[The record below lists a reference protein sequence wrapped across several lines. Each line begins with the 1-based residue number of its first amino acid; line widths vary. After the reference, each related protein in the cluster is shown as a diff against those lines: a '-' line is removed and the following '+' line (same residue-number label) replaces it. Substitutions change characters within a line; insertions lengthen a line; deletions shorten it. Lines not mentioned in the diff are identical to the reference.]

1 MVTMK
6 KTDVKKTER
15 SKEFLAEEWL
25 EIVLKGQDKGG
36 GRFCRHG
43 VCSFMGRQ
51 PLTFRPVK
59 RKPELEKRFMESRI
73 MESRIMESRTMGN
86 RFRGT
91 RNSWSGQEELDSER
105 NRYGERL
112 RDKTELTEE
121 AEAAEET
128 EMKGQLVQK
137 SQTARWEE
145 AVRHVLLFLP
155 EVLVYMGSFLSF
167 LGNEVLTEVCG
178 ILEFYGREN
187 AVRRQWEREEKE
199 EKKENLEGKQRN
211 SKNRTALDTQK
222 EETMDWNTAFAVLR
236 KFYEEKWDYLN
247 GCPRNEKAWDEE
259 GELQCKI
266 YVSKKRGLDRD
277 QRMEVLKLYET
288 MEDRKVREA
297 VRVICG

>member
-1 MVTMK
+1 MK

-25 EIVLKGQDKGG
+25 EIVLKGQDKGE

-51 PLTFRPVK
+51 PLTFQPVK
-59 RKPELEKRFMESRI
+59 RRPELEKRFI
-73 MESRIMESRTMGN
+73 ESRIMESRTMKN

-91 RNSWSGQEELDSER
+91 RNSWFGQEDLDSER
-105 NRYGERL
+105 NGYGERL
-112 RDKTELTEE
+112 RAKTELTEE
-121 AEAAEET
+121 AKVIEET
-128 EMKGQLVQK
+128 EMEGQLVQK
-137 SQTARWEE
+137 YQTARWEE
-145 AVRHVLLFLP
+145 AVRHVLLYLP
-155 EVLVYMGSFLSF
+155 EVLVYLGSFWLF
-167 LGNEVLTEVCG
+167 WGNEVLTEVG
-178 ILEFYGREN
+178 GVLEFYGKEY

-211 SKNRTALDTQK
+211 SKNRTAPDMQEK
-222 EETMDWNTAFAVLR
+222 ELMDWNTAFAVLR
-236 KFYEEKWDYLN
+236 EFYEEKWDYLN

-277 QRMEVLKLYET
+277 QKMEVMKLYGT
-288 MEDRKVREA
+288 VDDGQVREA
-297 VRVICG
+297 VRVVCG

>member
-1 MVTMK
+1 MLGSLFTPKSHNALRGSTVKACTLCGSTWRDLRESGK
-6 KTDVKKTER
+6 VGCAKCYDV
-15 SKEFLAEEWL
+15 
-25 EIVLKGQDKGG
+25 
-36 GRFCRHG
+36 
-43 VCSFMGRQ
+43 
-51 PLTFRPVK
+51 FRD
-59 RKPELEKRFMESRI
+59 ELESTVQSIHGRAAHVGRHPADRLTASDTVDAK
-73 MESRIMESRTMGN
+73 
-86 RFRGT
+86 
-91 RNSWSGQEELDSER
+91 EE
-105 NRYGERL
+105 
-112 RDKTELTEE
+112 K
-121 AEAAEET
+121 
-128 EMKGQLVQK
+128 K
-137 SQTARWEE
+137 
-145 AVRHVLLFLP
+145 
-155 EVLVYMGSFLSF
+155 
-167 LGNEVLTEVCG
+167 
-178 ILEFYGREN
+178 
-187 AVRRQWEREEKE
+187 EEKE

>member
-1 MVTMK
+1 MK

-25 EIVLKGQDKGG
+25 EIVLKGQDKGE

-51 PLTFRPVK
+51 PLTFQPVK
-59 RKPELEKRFMESRI
+59 RRPELEKRFIESRI
-73 MESRIMESRTMGN
+73 MENRTMKN

-91 RNSWSGQEELDSER
+91 RNSWFGQEDLDSER
-105 NRYGERL
+105 NGYGERL
-112 RDKTELTEE
+112 RAKTELTEE
-121 AEAAEET
+121 AKVIEET
-128 EMKGQLVQK
+128 EMEGQLVQK
-137 SQTARWEE
+137 YQTARWEE
-145 AVRHVLLFLP
+145 AVRHVLLYLP
-155 EVLVYMGSFLSF
+155 EVLVYLGSFWLF
-167 LGNEVLTEVCG
+167 WGNEVLTEVG
-178 ILEFYGREN
+178 GVLEFYGKEY

-211 SKNRTALDTQK
+211 SKNRTAPDMQEK
-222 EETMDWNTAFAVLR
+222 ELMDWNTAFAVLR
-236 KFYEEKWDYLN
+236 EFYEEKWDYLN

-277 QRMEVLKLYET
+277 QKMEVMKLYGT
-288 MEDRKVREA
+288 VEDGKVREA
-297 VRVICG
+297 VRVVCG

>member
-1 MVTMK
+1 MK
-6 KTDVKKTER
+6 KINVKKAETTQ
-15 SKEFLAEEWL
+15 EFLAEEWL
-25 EIVLKGQDKGG
+25 EIVLKGQDKGE

-43 VCSFMGRQ
+43 VCNFMVRQ

-59 RKPELEKRFMESRI
+59 RKTELKKRFMESRI
-73 MESRIMESRTMGN
+73 MESRIMESRTMKN

-91 RNSWSGQEELDSER
+91 RNSWFGQEELDSER
-105 NRYGERL
+105 NGYGERL

-121 AEAAEET
+121 AEAIEET
-128 EMKGQLVQK
+128 EMEGQLVQK
-137 SQTARWEE
+137 YQTARWEE

-155 EVLVYMGSFLSF
+155 EVLVYLGSFLLF
-167 LGNEVLTEVCG
+167 WENEVLAKVVG
-178 ILEFYGREN
+178 VFEFYGREN

-211 SKNRTALDTQK
+211 SKNRTAPDMQEK
-222 EETMDWNTAFAVLR
+222 ELMDWNTAFAVLR
-236 KFYEEKWDYLN
+236 EFYEEKWDYLN

-277 QRMEVLKLYET
+277 QKMEVMKLYGT
-288 MEDRKVREA
+288 VEDGKVREA
-297 VRVICG
+297 VRVVCG

>member
-1 MVTMK
+1 MRK
-6 KTDVKKTER
+6 GWKGNDEKDRCKKTER

-25 EIVLKGQDKGG
+25 EIVLKGQDKGE

-51 PLTFRPVK
+51 PLTFQPVK
-59 RKPELEKRFMESRI
+59 RKPELEKRFIESRL
-73 MESRIMESRTMGN
+73 MESRTMKN

-91 RNSWSGQEELDSER
+91 RNSWFGQEELDSER
-105 NRYGERL
+105 NGYGERL

-121 AEAAEET
+121 AEAIEET
-128 EMKGQLVQK
+128 EMEGQLVQK

-167 LGNEVLTEVCG
+167 LGNEVL
-178 ILEFYGREN
+178 
-187 AVRRQWEREEKE
+187 
-199 EKKENLEGKQRN
+199 
-211 SKNRTALDTQK
+211 
-222 EETMDWNTAFAVLR
+222 
-236 KFYEEKWDYLN
+236 
-247 GCPRNEKAWDEE
+247 
-259 GELQCKI
+259 
-266 YVSKKRGLDRD
+266 
-277 QRMEVLKLYET
+277 KLYET

>member
-1 MVTMK
+1 MK

-25 EIVLKGQDKGG
+25 EIVLKGQDKGE

-51 PLTFRPVK
+51 PLTFQPVK
-59 RKPELEKRFMESRI
+59 RRPELEKRFI
-73 MESRIMESRTMGN
+73 ESRIMESRTMKN

-91 RNSWSGQEELDSER
+91 RNSWFGQEDLDSER
-105 NRYGERL
+105 NGYGERL
-112 RDKTELTEE
+112 RAKTELTEE
-121 AEAAEET
+121 AKVIEET
-128 EMKGQLVQK
+128 EMEGQLVQK
-137 SQTARWEE
+137 YQTARWEE
-145 AVRHVLLFLP
+145 AVRHVLLYLP
-155 EVLVYMGSFLSF
+155 EVLVYLGSFWLF
-167 LGNEVLTEVCG
+167 WGNEVLTEVG
-178 ILEFYGREN
+178 GVLEFYGKEY

-211 SKNRTALDTQK
+211 SKNRTAPDMQEK
-222 EETMDWNTAFAVLR
+222 ELMDWNTAFAVLR
-236 KFYEEKWDYLN
+236 EFYEEKWDYLN

-277 QRMEVLKLYET
+277 QKMEVLKLYET
-288 MEDRKVREA
+288 VEDRKVREA
-297 VRVICG
+297 VRVVCG

>member
-1 MVTMK
+1 MK

-25 EIVLKGQDKGG
+25 EIVLKGQDKGE
-36 GRFCRHG
+36 GRFCRYG

-51 PLTFRPVK
+51 PLTFWPVK
-59 RKPELEKRFMESRI
+59 RKPELEKQF
-73 MESRIMESRTMGN
+73 MESRIMESRTMKN

-91 RNSWSGQEELDSER
+91 RNSWFGQEDLDSF
-105 NRYGERL
+105 
-112 RDKTELTEE
+112 
-121 AEAAEET
+121 
-128 EMKGQLVQK
+128 
-137 SQTARWEE
+137 
-145 AVRHVLLFLP
+145 LLFW
-155 EVLVYMGSFLSF
+155 
-167 LGNEVLTEVCG
+167 GNEVLTEIGGV
-178 ILEFYGREN
+178 LEFYGKEN